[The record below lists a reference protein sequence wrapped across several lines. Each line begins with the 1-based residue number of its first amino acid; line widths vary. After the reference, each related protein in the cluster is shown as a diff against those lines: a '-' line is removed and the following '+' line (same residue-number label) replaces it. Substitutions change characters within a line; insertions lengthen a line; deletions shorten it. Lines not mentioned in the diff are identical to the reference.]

1 MKTLKQLQ
9 EIIGK
14 DIKSDYKTLDP
25 KAFFQ
30 KHGKRKSEVSSFVSE
45 AKEKSEYDYEGD
57 MARGQL
63 QSIINNAQ
71 RVHDMLEDN
80 DNLPEWVQSKITLA
94 EDYVSTVAN
103 YMMSEIDEA
112 LEVGDDPIN
121 TGTPNNLVKKNGKTT
136 VAKSLPVTEDTM
148 DEMAGANMDVRQV
161 HKHLKKSGWSLSRTS
176 GGHDVYTHPKSTEHI
191 AVPRH
196 RSLKAPLVLGIMK
209 TAKKVSEEVEMNES
223 DLPTQN
229 TKEKIITVRHKDS
242 GKELSIT
249 HTAAKRYAD
258 MGYHPV
264 KAMKKEEV
272 EQLEEGRPD
281 YNKHSMVGKVRRGI
295 EADNK
300 GWEQLGNLIRANGDE
315 KAAHKAL
322 RKGNR
327 YYNMVR
333 GNNKTAGGFPKTTIK
348 EEHLEEGRPSQQHPL
363 EGHEYHKKSDAE
375 LKYIAKD
382 AHEAAEAMKSHNT
395 TAENKYRDQA
405 SDSATVRYF
414 RKKSGMPDWYKKK
427 YGHVKEEVELDEA
440 SKTRN
445 PTTDF
450 LRKNP
455 VKPEEMAK
463 PVSRKAQIVKSAAKK
478 DKFIADPMISNTNVK
493 ADGDQR

>member
-14 DIKSDYKTLDP
+14 DIKSDYKTLDL

-30 KHGKRKSEVSSFVSE
+30 KHGKKKSEISSFVSE

-63 QSIINNAQ
+63 QSIVNNAQ
-71 RVHDMLEDN
+71 KVHDMLEDN

-94 EDYVSTVAN
+94 EDYISTVAN

-112 LEVGDDPIN
+112 VEVGDDPIN
-121 TGTPNNLVKKNGKTT
+121 TGTPDNLGKKNGKTT
-136 VAKSLPVTEDTM
+136 VAKSLPVTEDTI

-161 HKHLKKSGWSLSRTS
+161 HKHLKKSGWSLTRTS

-209 TAKKVSEEVEMNES
+209 TAKKVSEEVE
-223 DLPTQN
+223 
-229 TKEKIITVRHKDS
+229 
-242 GKELSIT
+242 
-249 HTAAKRYAD
+249 
-258 MGYHPV
+258 
-264 KAMKKEEV
+264 
-272 EQLEEGRPD
+272 QLEEAMSGGGYASFQKETGKIGYIGNKRGMIKHVKSNPD
-281 YNKHSMVGKVRRGI
+281 HIRGYTSPDRKVGDIFGGYPK
-295 EADNK
+295 
-300 GWEQLGNLIRANGDE
+300 
-315 KAAHKAL
+315 
-322 RKGNR
+322 
-327 YYNMVR
+327 
-333 GNNKTAGGFPKTTIK
+333 KTVK

-375 LKYIAKD
+375 LEYIAKD
-382 AHEAAEAMKSHNT
+382 AHEAAEAMKSHGT
-395 TAENKYRDQA
+395 ESGRRAENKYRDQA

-445 PTTDF
+445 PTRDF

-455 VKPEEMAK
+455 VNSDEMAK
-463 PVSRKAQIVKSAAKK
+463 PVSRKAQIVKSAAGK
-478 DKFIADPMISNTNVK
+478 DKFIVDPIISNTNVK

>member
-1 MKTLKQLQ
+1 MKTFKQLQ
-9 EIIGK
+9 EIVGR
-14 DIKSDYKTLDP
+14 DIKSDIKTLDS

-30 KHGKRKSEVSSFVSE
+30 KHGKRKSDVSSFVSE

-63 QSIINNAQ
+63 QSIVNNAQ

-112 LEVGDDPIN
+112 LEVGDDPVN
-121 TGTPNNLVKKNGKTT
+121 AGTPDNLVKKNGKTT

-161 HKHLKKSGWSLSRTS
+161 HKHLKKSGWSLTRTS

-209 TAKKVSEEVEMNES
+209 TAKRVTEEVE
-223 DLPTQN
+223 
-229 TKEKIITVRHKDS
+229 H
-242 GKELSIT
+242 
-249 HTAAKRYAD
+249 
-258 MGYHPV
+258 
-264 KAMKKEEV
+264 
-272 EQLEEGRPD
+272 LEEGLVKYIKRSVAGWGAYDNDGPAD
-281 YNKHSMVGKVRRGI
+281 VIKRVKGHDTDTLKSLSRHGPGGKGSPA
-295 EADNK
+295 ELQQKA
-300 GWEQLGNLIRANGDE
+300 IRHELKKRSKPGVSED
-315 KAAHKAL
+315 
-322 RKGNR
+322 
-327 YYNMVR
+327 V
-333 GNNKTAGGFPKTTIK
+333 
-348 EEHLEEGRPSQQHPL
+348 EHLEEGRPSQQHPL

-382 AHEAAEAMKSHNT
+382 AHEAAEAMKSHGT
-395 TAENKYRDQA
+395 ESGRRAENKYRDQA

-427 YGHVKEEVELDEA
+427 YGHVKEDVELDEA

-445 PTTDF
+445 STRDF
-450 LRKNP
+450 LRRNP